1 MTPATDKDALKQL
14 REERRIL
21 IERAKET
28 VKTQNRHIQ
37 AIRATIQQEG
47 KTVPDI
53 AQATGLATAEVL
65 RYIAGLRKY
74 GKVAEGPKEGD
85 YFTYQWIQ

>member
-14 REERRIL
+14 REERRIFV
-21 IERAKET
+21 ERAKEAI
-28 VKTQNRHIQ
+28 KTQSRQIQ
-37 AIRATIQQEG
+37 AIKAAIQQEG

-74 GKVAEGPKEGD
+74 GKVAEGAKEGD
-85 YFTYQWIQ
+85 YFTYQWI